1 MNKSADE
8 TNILNGPRTR
18 SLPSKNHSHSL
29 STPSSKISIELTDE
43 ITELRPE
50 TLPRK
55 INSLDR
61 ARRPVTRNIS
71 KRVVSESS
79 VINNPENLDKCR
91 RIATELIENE
101 KSYVFK
107 LKILK
112 DVVKPR
118 IEDDL
123 SKFKFGMGLPSRL
136 KSCLAGMVKIVPQLY
151 KLHKICL
158 DDVVD
163 SSDYL
168 QMGSCMVTVTH
179 YFQLYPEY
187 YHFYEEFKNLGG
199 LSKWRDN
206 SVIGDK
212 WYADLMSKIEKEFKS

>member
-1 MNKSADE
+1 MSTTTDE
-8 TNILNGPRTR
+8 INTLIGPRTH
-18 SLPSKNHSHSL
+18 SLPSNSFSIQV
-29 STPSSKISIELTDE
+29 SKISIESTDA
-43 ITELRPE
+43 LHPE

-61 ARRPVTRNIS
+61 AQRPITRNIS
-71 KRVVSESS
+71 KKIVSESS
-79 VINNPENLDKCR
+79 VINDPENLDNCR
-91 RIATELIENE
+91 RIASELIENE

-112 DVVKPR
+112 DVVKPK
-118 IEDDL
+118 IDADL
-123 SKFKFGMGLPSRL
+123 SKFKFGLGLPSHL
-136 KSCLAGMVKIVPQLY
+136 KSCLSGMMKIVPQLY

-199 LSKWRDN
+199 LSKCRVGKGGGTATARAVPPNRIKFW
-206 SVIGDK
+206 K
-212 WYADLMSKIEKEFKS
+212 LTF